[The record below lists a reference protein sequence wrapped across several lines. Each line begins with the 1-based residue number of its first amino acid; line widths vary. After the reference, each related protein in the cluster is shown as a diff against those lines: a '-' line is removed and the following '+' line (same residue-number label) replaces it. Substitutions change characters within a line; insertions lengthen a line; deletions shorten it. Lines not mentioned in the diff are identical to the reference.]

1 MWGAIVALHGRYPRE
16 LGHLKAGW
24 WDHTA
29 HVEMLCALVVWCDWI
44 DQAAADD
51 PRDEL
56 VFHAQL
62 EDYSRALRQEGG
74 GVSASWQPDAPPAEW
89 A

>member
-1 MWGAIVALHGRYPRE
+1 MWGAIVALCGRYPRE
-16 LGHLKAGW
+16 LGHLKDGW
-24 WDHTA
+24 WEHPS
-29 HVEMLCALVVWCDWI
+29 HVETLCALAVWRDWI
-44 DQAAADD
+44 DRVAED

-62 EDYSRALRQEGG
+62 EDYAQGLRQEGG
-74 GVSASWQPDAPPAEW
+74 GVSATWLPGAPPSAW